1 MTPPPPPQVAA
12 GGARQ
17 VVVTDLAD
25 VAATNVRLVVVKEAG
40 ANEQEQEQELLQD
53 PQEPQ
58 GTSSAIDQK
67 RRSKMELK
75 VQERVQRHTA
85 AAAPSN
91 DDVTESVHDDESG
104 E

>member
-1 MTPPPPPQVAA
+1 MAA

-40 ANEQEQEQELLQD
+40 ANEQEQEQEELLQD